1 MENPGKK
8 VLLTSS
14 GDEISIN
21 IAHHLAQRGCRLV
34 LMGNEGQLRSAAD
47 KIKASL
53 SGVVLIE
60 MVGLDMEEERETVF
74 AEAVEKARRVLGS
87 LDAFVNCYS
96 YEASVEIGKQLT
108 CNYSETGKMQDPLSL
123 AENEFKKIVKT
134 NFMSVW
140 YLLKAVGKTMRDQGS
155 GGSIVLLTSIIGAER
170 GLYPGAAAYGSCL
183 AGVQQLARTSALEIG
198 KYQIRVNAIARGLHL
213 HDEFPVS
220 VGKERAQKLVNEANP
235 LHRWLDVES
244 DLASTVIYLI
254 SDGSRYMTGTTIY
267 VDGGQSL
274 VRPRMRSYM

>member
-14 GDEISIN
+14 GDEISFN

-47 KIKASL
+47 KIKGSL

-60 MVGLDMEEERETVF
+60 VVGLDMEEEREAVF
-74 AEAVEKARRVLGS
+74 VEAVEKARRVLGS

-96 YEASVEIGKQLT
+96 YE
-108 CNYSETGKMQDPLSL
+108 GKMQDPLSL

-134 NFMSVW
+134 NFMAAW
-140 YLLKAVGKTMRDQGS
+140 YLLKAVGKTMRDQKS
-155 GGSIVLLTSIIGAER
+155 GGSILFLSSIIGAER

-183 AGVQQLARTSALEIG
+183 AGVQQLVRTSALEIG

-220 VGKERAQKLVNEANP
+220 VGKERAQKLVNEATP
-235 LHRWLDVES
+235 LHRWLDVEN

-254 SDGSRYMTGTTIY
+254 SDGSRYMTGTTIL

-274 VRPRMRSYM
+274 VRPRMKSYM